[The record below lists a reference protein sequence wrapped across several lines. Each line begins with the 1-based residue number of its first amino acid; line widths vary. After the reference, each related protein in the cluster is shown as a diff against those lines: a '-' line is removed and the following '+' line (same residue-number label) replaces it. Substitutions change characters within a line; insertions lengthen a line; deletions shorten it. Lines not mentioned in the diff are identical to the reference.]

1 MLFHKNA
8 YYFILLAI
16 FFTILFILFNFISLN
31 SSESK
36 QLKFFW
42 KPKEIDSLRLILQ
55 NSSSTNFVYID
66 LGANTGDSVYNFFGI
81 KTHAS
86 SPYKFPKLIDL
97 DFVNQVSWSVYAFE
111 ANPVFDNDL
120 YKMKSILNEKGHKVY
135 LFNRTASWTYDGKI
149 DFYLDL
155 VNKENN
161 FWGSRFGIFKFIL
174 IKNSSTFLLP
184 GVMLQLVLSKLEC
197 VEN

>member
-16 FFTILFILFNFISLN
+16 FFTILFILFQLT
-31 SSESK
+31 SSEPNK
-36 QLKFFW
+36 LKFFW
-42 KPKEIDSLRLILQ
+42 KPKEIDSLGLLLQ

-81 KTHAS
+81 KTHES

-120 YKMKSILNEKGHKVY
+120 YKMKSILNEQGHKVY

-161 FWGSRFGIFKFIL
+161 FWGSRFEIYFDKKFVYLFITWRHVPVRTL
-174 IKNSSTFLLP
+174 
-184 GVMLQLVLSKLEC
+184 
-197 VEN
+197 